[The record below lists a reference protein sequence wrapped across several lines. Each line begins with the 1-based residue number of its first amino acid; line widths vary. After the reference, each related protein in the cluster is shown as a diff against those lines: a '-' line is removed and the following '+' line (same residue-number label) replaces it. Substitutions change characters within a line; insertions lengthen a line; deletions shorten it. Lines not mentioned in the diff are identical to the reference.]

1 MESAVYVQGPLK
13 KAAHGSLAA
22 VLSACFPGNRRQG
35 KQNLSDGKCQLQQIW
50 GEERRGGVEERRGG
64 RRGEGED
71 KLEGIVRVRPA
82 AHPGLVPRPRRA
94 GQPGAWLLEGGGC
107 HPEQGAWSLSRRGE
121 ETAKQD

>member
-13 KAAHGSLAA
+13 KAAHSSLAA

-50 GEERRGGVEERRGG
+50 GEERRTGVEGRRGR

-71 KLEGIVRVRPA
+71 KLAGIVGVRPA
-82 AHPGLVPRPRRA
+82 AHPGLVP
-94 GQPGAWLLEGGGC
+94 WLAQASWPVG
-107 HPEQGAWSLSRRGE
+107 SLAS
-121 ETAKQD
+121 